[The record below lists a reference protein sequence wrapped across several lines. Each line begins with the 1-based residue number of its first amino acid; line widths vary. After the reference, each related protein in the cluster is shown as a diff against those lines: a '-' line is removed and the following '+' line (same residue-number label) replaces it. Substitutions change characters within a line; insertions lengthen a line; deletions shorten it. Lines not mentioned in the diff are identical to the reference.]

1 MILIM
6 YFMERELDA
15 YIDKVD
21 SDRANFVY
29 LLLYI
34 LYIFVYKKRGQ

>member
-1 MILIM
+1 
-6 YFMERELDA
+6 MEKELDA

-29 LLLYI
+29 LHENCTDEC
-34 LYIFVYKKRGQ
+34 KKRGQ